1 MNEIFIVRNA
11 STEEIELKDFGLIIS
26 PGIDTELGEFDKA
39 SLSDELD
46 SYLQSGNILRII
58 DGSTASYSE
67 AYSFSAPI
75 YNLDVSSLNN
85 TIGELETSVGWIS
98 NNMISMTNV
107 KAYVDPSL
115 GFRDASIS
123 WLNTNK
129 TSFIYVDGS
138 LNAKVNRTLFDASIL
153 SLTNK
158 DLSLDA
164 SILLRPLTTYVDGSL
179 NLKVNR
185 TLFDSSILSLT
196 NKDLAQDASILL
208 RPLTTYVDGSLNLK
222 VNRTLFDSS
231 ILSLTNKDLAQ
242 DASILL
248 RPLTTYVDGSLNLKV
263 NRTLFDTSIGELTIK
278 NTNQDS
284 SIIGIWNKLGN
295 VDSSLNNLGIKN
307 AAQDVSINQISLIT
321 SQFDVSNGILYVY
334 DSVRGKWLSDKIG
347 LSCGRATASATG
359 TVFMKNGDAVQSS
372 TTGFRM
378 NRKGVITGLSVQNN
392 NSVTVARNV
401 EVRVNNSTTY
411 KLNGTVAIGTR
422 GFEISNGNIDVS
434 VGDILQVVAT
444 AASAGAALSEA
455 IVVVEVTGRR

>member
-158 DLSLDA
+158 DLSL
-164 SILLRPLTTYVDGSL
+164 
-179 NLKVNR
+179 
-185 TLFDSSILSLT
+185 
-196 NKDLAQDASILL
+196 
-208 RPLTTYVDGSLNLK
+208 
-222 VNRTLFDSS
+222 
-231 ILSLTNKDLAQ
+231 